1 MTVTITPY
9 GDVRHP
15 FGLPMG
21 TVRGFMSV
29 LICMFFW
36 IFLLLPEEKAH
47 TAPLAHF
54 FLLTLVFL
62 AFASH
67 PLPVDRQRSEFLPW
81 LMRFLFVGGSVA
93 VVIYTAVEYPDRLTS
108 RLTPAP
114 GEVVQWPV
122 LLGTLAGGFGLGLFL
137 RFVLGRGS
145 DMFQTLRAW
154 IGVISILLLLIETI
168 YQFAIRPS
176 LSDPPGPEATKV
188 WEGIIIAFVAAY
200 FGCRA

>member
-1 MTVTITPY
+1 MGITITPY

-15 FGLPMG
+15 FGLPLG

-36 IFLLLPEEKAH
+36 IFLLLPDEKAH

-67 PLPVDRQRSEFLPW
+67 PFPVDKQRSEFLPW
-81 LMRFLFVGGSVA
+81 LMRVLFVGGSIGI
-93 VVIYTAVEYPDRLTS
+93 VIYVGIEYPNRLS
-108 RLTPAP
+108 DRLTPAP
-114 GEVVQWPV
+114 GEVVQWPI
-122 LLGTLAGGFGLGLFL
+122 LLATLSGGFGLGLFL
-137 RFVLGRGS
+137 RFVLGKSS
-145 DMFQTLRAW
+145 DLFQTVRAW
-154 IGVISILLLLIETI
+154 IGVIAILLLVAETV

-176 LSDPPGPEATKV
+176 LSEPPGPEATKV

-200 FGCRA
+200 FGSRA